1 LHFRTKKG
9 NLAAQYNG
17 GMSTARR
24 TALVS
29 LVAAVV
35 LVVVKAAVGFASG
48 SLGVLAEAAH
58 SGIDAVAAVLTLY
71 AVGVAERPPD
81 REHPYGHGKA
91 QHLAAL
97 AEAAFLAGAAV
108 WIAVEAVLRLR
119 SGSSPVDPRAYVF
132 VVILFVLAVDAT
144 RATLSL
150 RQGRRERNAALLAN
164 AWHFGSDFIGTLA
177 VLVGLGLAAAGIPG
191 GDSVAAIFV
200 AAIVLVAAVRLGAGN
215 IDVLMDRA
223 PRGQASAVEQ
233 AVRDVAGVVDV
244 RSVRVREAGGE
255 SFADVVIGVSRLEG
269 LEQMHDT
276 SDRVEQAVRDSLGR
290 AQVQVHVEPAALDEE
305 RPNERVSAAALRV
318 PGVVEA
324 HNITVLEDAAGRAV
338 TLHVRLPEDATL
350 RQAAEAVERL
360 KREILAEVGIARVYA
375 HVEPSAPDAQPAHD
389 VSVTEPD
396 VHDRAAEAVRS
407 VAGTTG
413 EVVVYRQGRRLL
425 VVTSLTADPA
435 ITVREAHALASRVE
449 DAVREAL
456 AAVDDVIV
464 EVR

>member
-1 LHFRTKKG
+1 LHFRAKKG
-9 NLAAQYNG
+9 NFAGQYNG
-17 GMSTARR
+17 RMSTARR

-81 REHPYGHGKA
+81 QEHPYGHGKA

-119 SGSSPVDPRAYVF
+119 SGSSPVDARPYVF
-132 VVILFVLAVDAT
+132 AVILFVLAVDAS
-144 RATLSL
+144 RAVLSL

-177 VLVGLGLAAAGIPG
+177 VLIGLGLAAAGVPG

-200 AAIVLVAAVRLGAGN
+200 AAIVLVAAFRLGAGN
-215 IDVLMDRA
+215 VDALMDRA
-223 PRGQASAVEQ
+223 PSGQAGVIERV
-233 AVRDVAGVVDV
+233 VRNVAGVADV

-255 SFADVVIGVSRLEG
+255 SFADVVIGVSRLDG
-269 LEQMHDT
+269 LEKMHDT

-290 AQVQVHVEPAALDEE
+290 AQVQVHVEPTALAEE
-305 RPNERVSAAALRV
+305 RPNERVAAAALRV
-318 PGVVEA
+318 PGIVEA

-350 RQAAEAVERL
+350 RQAADAIERL

-389 VSVTEPD
+389 VSDTEPE
-396 VHDRAAEAVRS
+396 VRDRAAAAVRS
-407 VAGTTG
+407 AAGTAG

-425 VVTSLTADPA
+425 VVTSLTADPG
-435 ITVREAHALASRVE
+435 ITVREGHVLASRVE
-449 DAVREAL
+449 DAVRDAL